1 MSQVRSQFKLVTLI
15 PDLDVTNAF
24 QSRLNSKDR
33 VRLKGFQIKGSTLSL
48 NTQRVELKT
57 PVPRK
62 YGTNETVWHAER

>member
-57 PVPRK
+57 TVPRK